1 MAKQK
6 GSSIDTAGQEL
17 AKANREYDALVRR
30 PRAGMTVE
38 QRYEN
43 FEACKKA
50 LAAKRQA
57 RIVLDALKHNR
68 PAPAANEAVETK
80 ALDE

>member
-6 GSSIDTAGQEL
+6 ESSIDTALQEL
-17 AKANREYDALVRR
+17 AKANTAYDALVRK